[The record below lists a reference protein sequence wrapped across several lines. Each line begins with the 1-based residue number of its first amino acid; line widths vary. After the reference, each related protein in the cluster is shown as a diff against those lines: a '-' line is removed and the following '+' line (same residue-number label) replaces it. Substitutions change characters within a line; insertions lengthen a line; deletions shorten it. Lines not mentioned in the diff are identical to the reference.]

1 VFPEEF
7 AMSES
12 KGCSVVVVVMIA
24 ILTLVVGV
32 VVGGGAMYFYYMQQ
46 PQLPVDVPTQ
56 GDQPTAQPAT
66 DDTAA
71 PAQKQQPSPEDA
83 VLYPLD
89 QTLRI
94 EGPLPQKEVTEQ
106 LLAKRF
112 KLRKCYQNA
121 LEKDPDLKGEM
132 SLQFTVAGSNG
143 KVTAAVERHTNFPD
157 EDVRDCILDEIKS
170 WTFSENLESQ
180 SVVKFD
186 ILMLSMSQAVG
197 GQ

>member
-1 VFPEEF
+1 
-7 AMSES
+7 MSEES
-12 KGCSVVVVVMIA
+12 KGCSVVVVVMVA
-24 ILTLVVGV
+24 ILMLVVGIAI
-32 VVGGGAMYFYYMQQ
+32 GGGGLYFWFAQSPDSLM
-46 PQLPVDVPTQ
+46 PADSPTVAE
-56 GDQPTAQPAT
+56 PTEPTEPTPKQ
-66 DDTAA
+66 DTKKTVSA
-71 PAQKQQPSPEDA
+71 EDA

-94 EGPLPQKEVTEQ
+94 EGPLDEKEVQEQ

-112 KLRKCYQNA
+112 KLRKCYQDE
-121 LEKDPDLKGEM
+121 LEKNPDLKGEM

-143 KVTAAVERHTNFPD
+143 KVTAAVERHTDFPD
-157 EDVRDCILDEIKS
+157 TGVRDCILDELKS
-170 WTFSENLESQ
+170 WTFSGKQKSQ

>member
-1 VFPEEF
+1 
-7 AMSES
+7 MSES

-24 ILTLVVGV
+24 VLMLIVGV
-32 VVGGGAMYFYYMQQ
+32 AVGGGSAYFYLTQQ
-46 PQLPVDVPTQ
+46 RDEFGGVE
-56 GDQPTAQPAT
+56 QPTPEEPTKSTKPTKKVSA
-66 DDTAA
+66 
-71 PAQKQQPSPEDA
+71 EDA

-94 EGPLPQKEVTEQ
+94 EGPVSKKEVAEQ
-106 LLAKRF
+106 LLARRF
-112 KLRKCYQNA
+112 ELRKCYQKA
-121 LEKDPDLKGEM
+121 LRKDPGLKGEM

-143 KVTAAVERHTNFPD
+143 KVTAAVERHTDFPD

-170 WTFSENLESQ
+170 WNFSDGRDSQ